1 MASQQQNGNGSTGHI
16 GDVLEDVVPE
26 QSATTR
32 PIGTDGLRTGLGA
45 LDDLLGDL
53 PYCEIVGVVGRC
65 GVVADALLT
74 IARNAAVEGA
84 SVLYCTSNSAPE
96 VALALASA
104 ISHVPFASLFDG
116 AYSEGE
122 ARMLDQAIGKIK
134 KWDLQFI
141 EFDDRPKGFL
151 RNLHRAITQAV
162 GFDGAFSGRPRLVVI
177 DSLLDAYLHEWRG
190 AVFSDALNELN
201 EIAVQSRATLRFGF
215 AGECFAGGLDF
226 DSALPHF
233 AYATIELKELYG
245 CERTLQPEL
254 TIRGEGFA
262 YDEVLLARNAE
273 TRCVTDLLAPSY
285 AAPGWGKGDRAWT
298 AWDAYEQG
306 GRSRPLFSTD
316 RLMRHE
322 IMQTAM
328 PFTERA
334 REASVAV
341 RDEQWRTLRNWAFR
355 ERPDVPLELRDFEAF
370 IAYEVGFEKEADSSY
385 HSKGLCK
392 ALHDRVMVRASSSGE
407 LESQL
412 LLSLLAAFVFMDDC
426 INKAEDER
434 ATYRFCG

>member
-1 MASQQQNGNGSTGHI
+1 MASQQQNGNGSTRHI
-16 GDVLEDVVPE
+16 SDVLEDVVPG
-26 QSATTR
+26 QSATPR
-32 PIGTDGLRTGLGA
+32 PIGADGLRTGLGA

-53 PYCEIVGVVGRC
+53 SYCEIVGVVGRC
-65 GVVADALLT
+65 GVVTDALLT

-104 ISHVPFASLFDG
+104 ISHVPFASLLDG

-134 KWDLQFI
+134 NWNLQFI
-141 EFDDRPKGFL
+141 EFDDRHKGFL

-162 GFDGAFSGRPRLVVI
+162 GFNGEFSGRPRLVII
-177 DSLLDAYLHEWRG
+177 DSLLDAYLYEWRG

-201 EIAVQSRATLRFGF
+201 EIAVQSRATLLFGF

-254 TIRGEGFA
+254 TIRGERFTC
-262 YDEVLLARNAE
+262 DEVLLARNAE
-273 TRCVTDLLAPSY
+273 TCCVTDLLAPSY

-298 AWDAYEQG
+298 ARDAYEQG
-306 GRSRPLFSTD
+306 GRSRPLFPGE

-328 PFTERA
+328 PFTERT
-334 REASVAV
+334 REASVAT
-341 RDEQWRTLRNWAFR
+341 RDEQWRVLKNWAYR
-355 ERPDVPLELRDFEAF
+355 GCPDVALELRDFEAF
-370 IAYEVGFEKEADSSY
+370 VAYEIGFEKEADSSY
-385 HSKGLCK
+385 RSKGLCK
-392 ALHDRVMVRASSSGE
+392 ILHDRAMVRASCSDE
-407 LESQL
+407 LKAQL
-412 LLSLLAAFVFMDDC
+412 LLALLSVFSFMD
-426 INKAEDER
+426 ER
-434 ATYRFCG
+434 VNGGEGERPAYRLCG

>member
-1 MASQQQNGNGSTGHI
+1 MASQQQNGNGSTRHI

-26 QSATTR
+26 QSATPR

-65 GVVADALLT
+65 GVVTDALLT

-84 SVLYCTSNSAPE
+84 SVLYCTSHSAPE

-104 ISHVPFASLFDG
+104 ISHVPFASLLG
-116 AYSEGE
+116 GTYSEGE
-122 ARMLDQAIGKIK
+122 ARMLDQAIGEIK
-134 KWDLQFI
+134 NWDLQFI

-151 RNLHRAITQAV
+151 RDLHRAITQAV
-162 GFDGAFSGRPRLVVI
+162 GFDGEFSGRPRLVVI

-201 EIAVQSRATLRFGF
+201 EISVQSRATLLFGF

-298 AWDAYEQG
+298 VWDAYEQG
-306 GRSRPLFSTD
+306 GRSRPALLD
-316 RLMRHE
+316 RSAHASRDHADGNALHGASPRG
-322 IMQTAM
+322 
-328 PFTERA
+328 ERCGA
-334 REASVAV
+334 RRAVEDSQELGVPRAPGRASRAS
-341 RDEQWRTLRNWAFR
+341 RLRGVYRLRGRFR
-355 ERPDVPLELRDFEAF
+355 EGGRFVLSFE
-370 IAYEVGFEKEADSSY
+370 G
-385 HSKGLCK
+385 
-392 ALHDRVMVRASSSGE
+392 ALQSPSR
-407 LESQL
+407 
-412 LLSLLAAFVFMDDC
+412 
-426 INKAEDER
+426 
-434 ATYRFCG
+434 